1 VRRPEPFEP
10 SARSADQ
17 QAMRSSD
24 LALAAVVAAVFAP
37 AVLAM
42 ARVWSSLDYYSHGF
56 FVPFVSW
63 WLFYARRKSL
73 GAPQRDARGL
83 AVIGACVAGL
93 AVGYLAGSASAM
105 GLALVGALCG
115 LTVYFWGAA
124 GVRTLAFPL
133 GFLLFMVPI
142 PDAVLAPV
150 IVRFQLWVSMASVWV
165 LQRLGFTLLREG
177 NVVLLPDD
185 QRLFVDEACSG
196 ITSVVTLL
204 PLGALLAHFVAGT
217 RARRIALMLAV
228 VPIAM
233 LGNGLRVL
241 GTVAGARRF
250 GVESVTHGPVHEF
263 AGLATFVLACALLIG
278 LASLL
283 RAPRAQ
289 AG

>member
-1 VRRPEPFEP
+1 LEP
-10 SARSADQ
+10 SARRADEQ
-17 QAMRSSD
+17 VMRSRD
-24 LALAAVVAAVFAP
+24 YALAVAVAAVFVP

-56 FVPFVSW
+56 FVPLVSW
-63 WLFYARRKSL
+63 WLFYAKRKRL
-73 GAPQRDARGL
+73 GPPVRDIRGL
-83 AVIGACVAGL
+83 TAIGACVTGL
-93 AVGYLAGSASAM
+93 ALGYLAGSPTAM
-105 GLALVGALCG
+105 GLALVGALAG
-115 LTVYFWGAA
+115 LALYFWGSA

-150 IVRFQLWVSMASVWV
+150 IVRFQLWVSMASVWL
-165 LQRLGFTLLREG
+165 LQAQGFTLLREG
-177 NVVLLPDD
+177 NVVLLPGD

-204 PLGALLAHFVAGT
+204 PLGVLLAYFVAGT
-217 RARRIALMLAV
+217 PARRTALMLAV

-250 GVESVTHGPVHEF
+250 GVEAVTQGPVHEF
-263 AGLATFVLACALLIG
+263 AGLATFVLACLLLIG